1 MSIQV
6 SVKTIVTLQMKYLF
20 CPHTI
25 DFFKKKFSMHTVFEI
40 SFKSHLDLNL
50 QLLADIGI
58 RIVCER
64 QKIFRQNF
72 LQTNLSFHFAANVFC

>member
-1 MSIQV
+1 MFIQV

-20 CPHTI
+20 VHTQLI
-25 DFFKKKFSMHTVFEI
+25 SLKKFSMHTVFEI

-64 QKIFRQNF
+64 QKILRQILF
-72 LQTNLSFHFAANVFC
+72 